1 MIAFLIKVPG
11 QKPYHGIVP
20 GQQQAAADADRRFPN
35 SPPAY
40 TFLLKAAANAPQAV
54 GARA

>member
-11 QKPYHGIVP
+11 QQPYHGIFP
-20 GQQQAAADADRRFPN
+20 GQLQAAQDADRRFPN
-35 SPPAY
+35 SPPAS
-40 TFLLKAAANAPQAV
+40 TFLLKAAANAPQAA